1 MEWTLW
7 IRALSAL
14 ALVALLLYGLYW
26 AARFLSQGRLATLGR
41 SRLVVVIESTFLAQ
55 NTSVHVVKIG
65 RRYYLVGASQ
75 GHVALISELSAPE
88 VEEFLELQRQAL
100 SAQSARI
107 GALFKRRRT

>member
-41 SRLVVVIESTFLAQ
+41 SRLVVVVESTFLAQ
-55 NTSVHVVKIG
+55 NTSVHVVKVG
-65 RRYYLVGASQ
+65 ARYYLVGASH
-75 GHVALISELSAPE
+75 GHVALISELSAAE
-88 VEEFLELQRQAL
+88 VEGHMELQRQAL
-100 SAQSARI
+100 SAQTARL
-107 GALFKRRRT
+107 GALFGRRRS